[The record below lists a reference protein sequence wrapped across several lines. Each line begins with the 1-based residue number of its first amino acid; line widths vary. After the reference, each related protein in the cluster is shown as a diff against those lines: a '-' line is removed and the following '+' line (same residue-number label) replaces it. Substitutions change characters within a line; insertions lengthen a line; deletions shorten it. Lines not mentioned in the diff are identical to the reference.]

1 MRISKFDSVVTCAC
15 LGLLGFFAWH
25 AQEGPRG
32 FAFRE
37 KLASQSRQLSEELA
51 AIQKQRADFETRVAL
66 LRPESVD
73 PDMLDEMA
81 RSTLDVAGPND
92 LIVLDSP

>member
-1 MRISKFDSVVTCAC
+1 MKISKFDSVVTCAC

-32 FAFRE
+32 FAFRA
-37 KLASQSRQLSEELA
+37 KLASQSRQLSDELA
-51 AIQKQRADFETRVAL
+51 TIKKQRSDFETRVAL

-92 LIVLDSP
+92 LIVLDPP

>member
-1 MRISKFDSVVTCAC
+1 MRISKFDSAVTCAS
-15 LGLLGFFAWH
+15 LGLLGFLAWH
-25 AQEGPRG
+25 ALEGPRG
-32 FAFRE
+32 FAFHE
-37 KLASQSRQLSEELA
+37 KLASQSLQLGQKLA
-51 AIQKQRADFETRVAL
+51 AIHKQRGNFETRVAL

-81 RSTLDVAGPND
+81 RSTLDVAGPHD

>member
-15 LGLLGFFAWH
+15 LGLLCFFAWH

-32 FAFRE
+32 FAFCE
-37 KLASQSRQLSEELA
+37 KLASQSRQLSDELA
-51 AIQKQRADFETRVAL
+51 AIQKQRTDFETRVAL

>member
-1 MRISKFDSVVTCAC
+1 MRIFKFDSVVTCAC

-51 AIQKQRADFETRVAL
+51 AIQKQRTDFETRVAL

-81 RSTLDVAGPND
+81 RSALDVAGPND
-92 LIVLDSP
+92 LILLDSP

>member
-32 FAFRE
+32 FAFHE
-37 KLASQSRQLSEELA
+37 KLANQSQQLSGELA
-51 AIQKQRADFETRVAL
+51 TIQNQRKEFETRVAL

>member
-1 MRISKFDSVVTCAC
+1 MRISKFDSVVTCAS
-15 LGLLGFFAWH
+15 LALLGFFAWH
-25 AQEGPRG
+25 AWEGPRG
-32 FAFRE
+32 FRLNETLHAQSG
-37 KLASQSRQLSEELA
+37 KLASDLA
-51 AIQKQRADFETRVAL
+51 AIQKQRTTFEQRVAL

-81 RSTLDVAGPND
+81 RQTLDVARPNE

>member
-1 MRISKFDSVVTCAC
+1 MRISKFDSVVTCAY

-25 AQEGPRG
+25 GFEGPRG
-32 FAFRE
+32 FQFRL
-37 KLASQSRQLSEELA
+37 KLENQSLQLSGDLA
-51 AIQKQRADFETRVAL
+51 AIQKQRSDFERRVAL

-81 RSTLDVAGPND
+81 RQTLDVARPNE
-92 LIVLDSP
+92 LILLDSP

>member
-1 MRISKFDSVVTCAC
+1 MRISKFDSIVTCAY
-15 LGLLGFFAWH
+15 LGLLGFFVWH
-25 AQEGPRG
+25 GQEGPRG

-37 KLASQSRQLSEELA
+37 KLANQSRQLSEELA
-51 AIQKQRADFETRVAL
+51 TIQKQRRDFETRVAL

-81 RSTLDVAGPND
+81 RSTLDVAGPHD

>member
-1 MRISKFDSVVTCAC
+1 MRISKFDSVVTCGSLA
-15 LGLLGFFAWH
+15 LLGFFAWH
-25 AQEGPRG
+25 AWEGPRG
-32 FAFRE
+32 FRFNE
-37 KLASQSRQLSEELA
+37 KLAAQSAQLSSDLGN
-51 AIQKQRADFETRVAL
+51 IQKHRTSFEQRVAL

-81 RSTLDVAGPND
+81 RQTLDVARPNE

>member
-1 MRISKFDSVVTCAC
+1 MRISKFDSAVTCAC

-25 AQEGPRG
+25 GFEGPRG
-32 FAFRE
+32 YRFNE
-37 KLASQSRQLSEELA
+37 GLKNQSTKLAADLS
-51 AIQKQRADFETRVAL
+51 AIKEQRTNIEHRVTL

-81 RSTLDVAGPND
+81 RATLDVARPNE

>member
-32 FAFRE
+32 FVFRE
-37 KLASQSRQLSEELA
+37 KLANQSRQLSEELA

-81 RSTLDVAGPND
+81 RSTLDVAGRND

>member
-1 MRISKFDSVVTCAC
+1 MRISKFDSAVTCAC
-15 LGLLGFFAWH
+15 LALLGFFAWH
-25 AQEGPRG
+25 AWEGPRG
-32 FAFRE
+32 FHFNE
-37 KLASQSRQLSEELA
+37 KLKSQSAQLTDDLA
-51 AIQKQRADFETRVAL
+51 AIQKRRTTFEGRVAL

-81 RSTLDVAGPND
+81 RQTLDVARPNE

>member
-15 LGLLGFFAWH
+15 LALLGFFAWH
-25 AQEGPRG
+25 AWEGPRG
-32 FAFRE
+32 FRFNE
-37 KLASQSRQLSEELA
+37 KLKNQSAQLTNDLA
-51 AIQKQRADFETRVAL
+51 TIQKRRTTFESRVAL

-81 RSTLDVAGPND
+81 RQTLNLARPNE

>member
-37 KLASQSRQLSEELA
+37 KLASQSRQLSKELA
-51 AIQKQRADFETRVAL
+51 AIQKQRTDFETRVAL

-92 LIVLDSP
+92 LILLDSP

>member
-15 LGLLGFFAWH
+15 LGLLGFLAWH
-25 AQEGPRG
+25 AQGGPRG
-32 FAFRE
+32 FGFRE
-37 KLASQSRQLSEELA
+37 KLASQSKQLGEELA
-51 AIQKQRADFETRVAL
+51 AIQKQRSNFETRVAL

-81 RSTLDVAGPND
+81 RSTLDVAGPHD
-92 LIVLDSP
+92 LIVLDPQ

>member
-15 LGLLGFFAWH
+15 LGLLGFFA
-25 AQEGPRG
+25 
-32 FAFRE
+32 
-37 KLASQSRQLSEELA
+37 
-51 AIQKQRADFETRVAL
+51 
-66 LRPESVD
+66 RPESVD

-81 RSTLDVAGPND
+81 RSTLDVAKPNE

>member
-1 MRISKFDSVVTCAC
+1 LK
-15 LGLLGFFAWH
+15 
-25 AQEGPRG
+25 
-32 FAFRE
+32 
-37 KLASQSRQLSEELA
+37 SQSAQLTGDLA
-51 AIQKQRADFETRVAL
+51 AIQKQRGDFERRVAL

-81 RSTLDVAGPND
+81 RQTLDVAKPNE